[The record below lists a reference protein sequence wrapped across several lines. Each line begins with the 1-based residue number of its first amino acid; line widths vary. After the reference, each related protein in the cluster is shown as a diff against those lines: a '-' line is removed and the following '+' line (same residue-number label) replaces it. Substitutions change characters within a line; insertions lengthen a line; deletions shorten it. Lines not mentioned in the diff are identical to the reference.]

1 MPLPSI
7 ILLLLVIFSTISCTH
22 SKEARLSVFPKKL
35 RYTFDGEKLHDN
47 FADLGIKIFFFE
59 QTLDHFTYTPGS
71 YKKFRQRYAVN
82 SKYWEGGKSNAPILA
97 YLGAESSMD
106 SELSVLGF
114 LKDNAPHFKALMV
127 YIEHRFYGETMP
139 FGSADEAL
147 KNAKTL
153 GYLNA
158 AQALADYAA
167 ILLHIK
173 EAYSA
178 KHSPVIVI
186 GGSYGGM
193 LAAWFKLKYP
203 HIALGALASS
213 APLLYF
219 EDTLPKHG
227 YFYIVTKVFKETSQ
241 KCHNK
246 IRKSWDEIDR
256 IAAKP
261 NGLSILS
268 KKFKLCN
275 PLNDT
280 IELKN
285 YLSNIYAVTAQ
296 YNNNNPN
303 SVATLCDAINTSP
316 PNSTKSD
323 ILDQIFAGVVASSG
337 NISCYGMSSDQITN
351 DVRAWTWQSCSEM
364 VMPIGYEKEDT
375 MFQPKPFNMSSF
387 TKNCESYYGVSPR
400 PHWVTAYFGSQ
411 DVKLIFRRFGNNII
425 FSNGLLDPYSVGGV
439 LEDISDTVVAITTRD
454 GSHCRD
460 IVLKS
465 KEDPEWLVEQR
476 EKEVKIIDSWIS
488 TYQKDLN
495 ISS

>member
-7 ILLLLVIFSTISCTH
+7 ILSLLVIFSTISCTH

-47 FADLGIKIFFFE
+47 FADLGIEIFFFE

-97 YLGAESSMD
+97 YLGAESSLD
-106 SELSVLGF
+106 YDLRGLGF

-158 AQALADYAA
+158 AQALADYAG

-186 GGSYGGM
+186 GGSYGG
-193 LAAWFKLKYP
+193 
-203 HIALGALASS
+203 
-213 APLLYF
+213 
-219 EDTLPKHG
+219 T
-227 YFYIVTKVFKETSQ
+227 
-241 KCHNK
+241 
-246 IRKSWDEIDR
+246 
-256 IAAKP
+256 
-261 NGLSILS
+261 
-268 KKFKLCN
+268 
-275 PLNDT
+275 
-280 IELKN
+280 
-285 YLSNIYAVTAQ
+285 Q
-296 YNNNNPN
+296 YNNNPD
-303 SVATLCDAINTSP
+303 SVASLCEAINTSP
-316 PNSTKSD
+316 PNPKSD
-323 ILDQIFAGVVASSG
+323 LLDQIFAGVVASMG

-387 TKNCESYYGVSPR
+387 TKNCESHYGVSPR

-411 DVKLIFRRFGNNII
+411 RIGGYLRHGCCHHDKR
-425 FSNGLLDPYSVGGV
+425 GLSLSGHCLEEQGGPG
-439 LEDISDTVVAITTRD
+439 VAGD
-454 GSHCRD
+454 A
-460 IVLKS
+460 K
-465 KEDPEWLVEQR
+465 R
-476 EKEVKIIDSWIS
+476 ERS
-488 TYQKDLN
+488 
-495 ISS
+495 